1 MNEMETLIRLAEVF
15 GTAVAASWITRI
27 LTIRARV
34 RQEQADA
41 DKKEEEVKSDQI
53 DNIERMVEKA
63 YKPIIEDLTEQVR
76 KLQAKVDKLEEDKDR
91 QNERIEELEE
101 ENRALRSV
109 LREARPDL
117 VPSRRGQNGKKAPR
131 SEDGKFVR
139 KEES

>member
-1 MNEMETLIRLAEVF
+1 MELLLRLAELF
-15 GTAVAASWITRI
+15 GTAVAASWVTRI

-63 YKPIIEDLTEQVR
+63 YKPIIKDLTEQIQR
-76 KLQAKVDKLEEDKDR
+76 LQAKVDKLEEDKDR
-91 QNERIEELEE
+91 QNERIDELEE
-101 ENRALRSV
+101 ENRTLRSV